1 MRKRAILLMLLLP
14 VFGFGQLGNSI
25 NQPADNLNTD
35 FDMSVGTSFSGLG
48 NGASSFT
55 SYAFPRL
62 RMNPSDNLEV
72 QTGVLMMNTQ
82 MSGMPDSYAQLTPG
96 GTANSNFTNAYAFA
110 SGTYQF
116 SENFKISGSAYK
128 KLNSQNQMQQQVN
141 PQAFNFD
148 AYGMSMR
155 MEYNIS
161 DNATI
166 DAQFNYRKGASP
178 FNNYNR
184 RYSSPFRQSSYM
196 SPF

>member
-1 MRKRAILLMLLLP
+1 MRKLAILLILLLP
-14 VFGFGQLGNSI
+14 VFGFGQLGSSI
-25 NQPADNLNTD
+25 NQPAYNLNTD

-62 RMNPSDNLEV
+62 RMNPSDKLEV

-116 SENFKISGSAYK
+116 SENFRISGSAYK
-128 KLNSQNQMQQQVN
+128 KLNAQNQMQQHVH

-155 MEYNIS
+155 MEYKIS
-161 DNATI
+161 ENAKI

-178 FNNYNR
+178 FDPYNR
-184 RYSSPFRQSSYM
+184 RYSSPFRQNSYM
-196 SPF
+196 NPF